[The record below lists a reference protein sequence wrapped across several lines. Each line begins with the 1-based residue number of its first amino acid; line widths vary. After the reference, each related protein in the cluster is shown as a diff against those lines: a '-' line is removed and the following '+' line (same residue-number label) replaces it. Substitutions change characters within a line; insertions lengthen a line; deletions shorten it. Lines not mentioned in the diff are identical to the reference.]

1 MFAIAITLLV
11 LEVRVPSA
19 AQIRSSGSLAVA
31 LLHGWPSYL
40 SYLVTFLTVA
50 VIWLNHHAVFQKIRA
65 MDRTLQWWNLLLLLT
80 VSFTPFPNAL
90 IAEFLPRGLV
100 SEEARTAAAVY
111 ALVFAVSTVP
121 WVFIWHHLGARPAL
135 LADGYGP
142 AYAGRRMR
150 RSLIGVV
157 TYGVGIGVAAAVPLL
172 ALMLFLAAAAFYTFT
187 AGGSDRA

>member
-1 MFAIAITLLV
+1 VFAIAITLLV
-11 LEVRVPSA
+11 LEVRVPSP
-19 AQIRSSGSLAVA
+19 AQIRDSGSLAVA

-50 VIWLNHHAVFQKIRA
+50 VIWLNHHSVFRKIRA

-90 IAEFLPRGLV
+90 IAEYLPRGLL
-100 SEEARTAAAVY
+100 SEEARTAAVVY
-111 ALVFAVSTVP
+111 ALVFAVGTVP
-121 WVFIWHHLGARPAL
+121 WLFIWHHLRARPVL
-135 LADGYGP
+135 LSERYGS

-150 RSLIGVV
+150 RSLIG
-157 TYGVGIGVAAAVPLL
+157 TAAYAIGIGIAAAVPLL
-172 ALMLFLAAAAFYTFT
+172 ALVLFLAAAAFYTLT